1 MPACNPNRVNT
12 SVKIC
17 AVCVHV
23 MFRRIAIGQ
32 PNARVISR
40 FTDTNDLKFIAR
52 IFDVL
57 ISSNMYIVMRLVVSQ
72 TTCLNCLGW
81 FAF

>member
-12 SVKIC
+12 SAKIC
-17 AVCVHV
+17 VVRLHV

-40 FTDTNDLKFIAR
+40 ITDTNDLKFIAR

-57 ISSNMYIVMRLVVSQ
+57 ISSNINCDEARGISNHL
-72 TTCLNCLGW
+72 LNCLGW
-81 FAF
+81 FVF

>member
-1 MPACNPNRVNT
+1 MPACNPNRVT
-12 SVKIC
+12 SAKIC
-17 AVCVHV
+17 VVCVHV

-40 FTDTNDLKFIAR
+40 ITDTNDLKFIAR

-57 ISSNMYIVMRLVVSQ
+57 IPSNIVMRLVVSQ
-72 TTCLNCLGW
+72 TTC
-81 FAF
+81 